1 MDEYERYTELCH
13 SIKTLD
19 KKVDAILLK
28 LDAINTDTK
37 RMDSHIDFINKT
49 YDKLSS
55 PLMWMCDKVN
65 LIKGNKHIENLT
77 IGNSIRSTIED
88 QD

>member
-1 MDEYERYTELCH
+1 MDEYERYTELCY

-28 LDAINTDTK
+28 LDFINTDTK
-37 RMDSHIDFINKT
+37 KMDSHIDFINKT
-49 YDKLSS
+49 YEKLSS
-55 PLMWMCDKVN
+55 PLMWICDKVD
-65 LIKGNKHIENLT
+65 LIKGNKAIESL
-77 IGNSIRSTIED
+77 SIRSTIED